1 MSERIDAIAF
11 REGVYGQIYDAAYAV
26 ARNQSPDIA
35 AHAEDIAM
43 NIVLKFTKR
52 QMTAKVENPAA
63 WGATHARYA
72 CTNYANRQVH
82 RQRNEDVNNETF
94 WEERIDINPGIYP
107 YKSVAGADAI
117 AFALACLNDRERE
130 MVHLVEAGY
139 SHAEVAEM
147 LGYAGARSVT
157 TTMNRIRVKIT
168 EHVGSREEVDELLRT
183 NSYALM
189 APPAVR
195 PRASGAIQG
204 RQSEPNESGS
214 DSDS

>member
-1 MSERIDAIAF
+1 MSQWLDPVAF

-26 ARNQSPDIA
+26 ARNQSPDVA

-52 QMTAKVENPAA
+52 QMTNKVENPAA
-63 WGATHARYA
+63 WGAKHARYA
-72 CTNYANRQVH
+72 CTNYANRQVK
-82 RQRNEDVNNETF
+82 RRRNEDVNDEAF
-94 WEERIDINPGIYP
+94 WEERIDINPEIYP

-147 LGYAGARSVT
+147 MGYAGARSVT

-168 EHVGSREEVDELLRT
+168 EHVGSREEVEELLRT
-183 NSYALM
+183 SSYALV
-189 APPAVR
+189 ARPAVS
-195 PRASGAIQG
+195 PL
-204 RQSEPNESGS
+204 EPDRTDARNQEFDESPT
-214 DSDS
+214 DQDD